1 MASSAASGAVAPTIT
16 TSHEGPVSS
25 DAALAQLAAEA
36 GLLEGEGSLIQVN
49 LQPTFFYLFTQS
61 LERWCIKVHSLLEL
75 KINHNHIKMT
85 LPHDKFLI
93 EYKYYCLELLT

>member
-49 LQPTFFYLFTQS
+49 LQSTFFYLFTQS
-61 LERWCIKVHSLLEL
+61 LERWCIKVEL